1 MKGAGVHTY
10 KVEVGENRKSSS
22 CHCCG
27 RESNVGHGFVYKN
40 GDAYA
45 VYYAGWSAEHPER
58 RVSLALA
65 IGEWSDDSSAA
76 DRTCFGLEARE
87 GEDEILFR
95 VIEPVESPWSRTELL
110 GEMLSREKALSDALL
125 KEAFVVAEHVVRDHP
140 AISEYLGLS
149 G

>member
-1 MKGAGVHTY
+1 MQIL
-10 KVEVGENRKSSS
+10 KVEVGDNRKSSR

-27 RESNVGHGFVYKN
+27 LESNVGHGFVYKN

-45 VYYAGWSAEHPER
+45 VYYAAWSAEHPER
-58 RVSLALA
+58 QVSLALA
-65 IGEWSDDSSAA
+65 IGEWGDDSSAA

-95 VIEPVESPWSRTELL
+95 VIEPRESPWSRTDLL
-110 GEMLSREKALSDALL
+110 GEMLSRESALTDPLL
-125 KEAFVVAEHVVRDHP
+125 KEAFVVAEHVVRSHP